1 MYVVNIVYE
10 EGLWEYDKEVMYER
24 TSLDSSSINL
34 DLEGGGGCCVVR
46 RVPHNELDDDE
57 YVADEGHGIY
67 VLPGE
72 CYLVCG
78 EESIIYGN
86 RTTSIL

>member
-1 MYVVNIVYE
+1 MSVPPWIAP
-10 EGLWEYDKEVMYER
+10 LLIWIWR
-24 TSLDSSSINL
+24 
-34 DLEGGGGCCVVR
+34 GGGCFVVR